1 MKDLSEARAIINAID
16 KEMAALFE
24 RRMEAVEDVIL
35 YKKEHQLPVFDSRR
49 EEAVIQ
55 NNLPY
60 IKQAK
65 YKESY
70 RKFLIDL
77 MNTSK
82 EYQKQVL
89 YQDCVGYQG
98 GKGAFSYIVS
108 NKLCKEF
115 TKKQYETFEDVFK
128 AVMNNEVR
136 FGIVPLENSYTGE
149 IGEVL
154 DLLIQYPLYIDCD
167 YKLKISQNL
176 LGIKGAKLEDI
187 KTVYSKDQAIY
198 QSKQFL
204 QGRGY
209 EEIPY
214 ANTALAAQYVASMQ
228 DKTKA
233 AIAAKETAELYGL
246 EILASDI
253 NTSEQNHTRFIKISK
268 ELKQN
273 GNVVALAIIVP
284 HQAGALV
291 NAMNVISEDGYNM
304 QSIISRSIK
313 KRPWEYYF
321 YIEIEGNMNDEKL
334 QKVVEK
340 LKDVCEKVKVLGVY
354 TKESRDEK

>member
-1 MKDLSEARAIINAID
+1 MYNSKLNRGVEMKDLSEARSVINTID
-16 KEMAALFE
+16 KEMASLFE
-24 RRMEAVEDVIL
+24 KRMQAVEDVIL
-35 YKKEHQLPVFDSRR
+35 YKKEHHLDIFDAKR
-49 EEAVIQ
+49 EEAVIEK
-55 NNLPY
+55 NLPY
-60 IKQAK
+60 IKDEK

-89 YQDCVGYQG
+89 YQDFVGYQG

-108 NKLCKEF
+108 DKLCKEF
-115 TKKQYETFEDVFK
+115 TKKRYDSFEDVFK
-128 AVMNNEVR
+128 AVINNEVR
-136 FGIVPLENSYTGE
+136 YGIVPLENSYTGE

-154 DLLIQYPLYIDCD
+154 DLLIQYPVYIDCD

-176 LGIKGAKLEDI
+176 LGVKGAKLEDI
-187 KTVYSKDQAIY
+187 KTVYSKDQAIF

-214 ANTALAAQYVASMQ
+214 ANTALAAQYVAKMK

-246 EILASDI
+246 DILASDI
-253 NTSEQNHTRFIKISK
+253 NTSENNHTRFIKISK
-268 ELKQN
+268 ELKEN

-291 NAMNVISEDGYNM
+291 NAMNVISKYGYNM

-313 KRPWEYYF
+313 NRPWEYYF
-321 YIEIEGNMNDEKL
+321 
-334 QKVVEK
+334 
-340 LKDVCEKVKVLGVY
+340 
-354 TKESRDEK
+354 